1 MSGMKGM
8 RGIIAWCC
16 FVVAAFLLHAP
27 IASGTSGATD
37 TPEFV
42 VVSAT
47 PALLDELRSGGFVLY
62 MRHGRTDPRQPDQ
75 VPMDLDDC
83 ATQRPLTDQGRAE
96 IAAVGEAVRTAGIP
110 IARILVSPLCRAR
123 ESALL
128 AYGPDFQVENLLM
141 YTAHL
146 TSEQKVPIVAKTRE
160 LISTPVAEPGR
171 NRMLV
176 AHAPNL
182 ADLMGYF
189 PEVEGTV
196 IVFRPLGD
204 GKFEYLASILPEDW
218 DGLLGGE

>member
-1 MSGMKGM
+1 MPEVNVL
-8 RGIIAWCC
+8 RGIILWC
-16 FVVAAFLLHAP
+16 FFWVTPFLLHAP
-27 IASGTSGATD
+27 IASEASDSQDA
-37 TPEFV
+37 PEFEV
-42 VVSAT
+42 IKAT
-47 PALLDELRSGGFVLY
+47 PALLEKLRSGGFVLY

-83 ATQRPLTDQGRAE
+83 STQRPLTDQGRDE
-96 IAAVGEAVRTAGIP
+96 IAAVGEAVRRAGIP
-110 IARILVSPLCRAR
+110 IAKVLASPLCRAR

-196 IVFRPLGD
+196 VVFRPLGD
-204 GKFEYLASILPEDW
+204 GAFEYLASILPEDW
-218 DGLLGGE
+218 ERLLGNE

>member
-1 MSGMKGM
+1 MPGVKGM
-8 RGIIAWCC
+8 RGIVLWCC
-16 FVVAAFLLHAP
+16 FVVVAFLLHSP
-27 IASGTSGATD
+27 IASDASD
-37 TPEFV
+37 TTTAPEFV
-42 VVSAT
+42 VVAAT
-47 PALLDELRSGGFVLY
+47 PALLEKLRSGGFVLY

-75 VPMDLDDC
+75 VPIDLEDC
-83 ATQRPLTDQGRAE
+83 ATQRPLTDQGRAG
-96 IAAVGEAVRTAGIP
+96 ITAVGAAVRAAGLPVGEVLA
-110 IARILVSPLCRAR
+110 SPLCRAR

-146 TSEQKVPIVAKTRE
+146 TSEQKAPVVAKTRE
-160 LISTPVAEPGR
+160 LISTPVSEPGF

-196 IVFRPLGD
+196 VVFRPLGN
-204 GKFEYLASILPEDW
+204 GEYEYLASILPGDW
-218 DGLLGGE
+218 DGLLEKE